1 MALKRVFAAI
11 AVCACVTAAQ
21 AQDRTYSSLI
31 DRYYSSPKMQ
41 EALNNAAEDDYFK
54 VSITGRFNGADEDR
68 LTIFPVESSL
78 TESEDLKAYGKM
90 LIKSEKGTVPNL
102 IIEKEKDEE
111 CLGFGFD
118 DVQMDDIGISL
129 LDETFEKRGPK
140 RHGVLVTVHPE
151 GSTVGKCYTYLLR
164 NGQWT
169 ITPPVTPY
177 YMDFAQCAAMW
188 PEDYNKLKIN
198 GTWCKNWDGAKQSNT
213 VALFPQPSGNYQ
225 IKMNTKEGDM
235 VDNESGEVIGT
246 PVGVGT
252 YPDWWEHGE
261 ELLLVELAGDTPT
274 AKLYRL
280 AWEVP
285 DASYMNGKCTY
296 DGSSW
301 LEVGTAVR
309 DEKAP
314 TGWRVTKTDA
324 EMLRYQSP
332 WWNY

>member
-1 MALKRVFAAI
+1 MALKRIFAAI

-21 AQDRTYSSLI
+21 AQDRTYSSLMN
-31 DRYYSSPKMQ
+31 RYYSSPKMQ
-41 EALNNAAEDDYFK
+41 KALNDTSEYNYLK

-78 TESEDLKAYGKM
+78 TASEDMKAYGKM
-90 LIKSEKGTVPNL
+90 LVKSEKGTVPDL
-102 IIEKEKDEE
+102 IIEKEKDED
-111 CLGFGFD
+111 CMGFGFD
-118 DVQMDDIGISL
+118 DVRMDDIGIEL
-129 LDETFEKRGPK
+129 LNETFEKGEPK
-140 RHGVLVTVHPE
+140 RDGVLVNVHPE
-151 GSTVGKCYTYLLR
+151 GSTISKCYTYLLR
-164 NGQWT
+164 DGQWT
-169 ITPPVTPY
+169 VTPPVTPY

-188 PEDYNKLKIN
+188 PEDYNKLKIS
-198 GTWCKNWDGAKQSNT
+198 GTWCKNWDGVKQTNT
-213 VALFPQPSGNYQ
+213 VALFPHSTGNYQ

-246 PVGVGT
+246 PVSAGT

-261 ELLLVELAGDTPT
+261 ELLLVEHAGDTPT

-280 AWEVP
+280 AWEAP
-285 DASYMNGKCTY
+285 DPSYINGVCTK

-314 TGWRVTKTDA
+314 AGWRVTKTDT
-324 EMLRYQSP
+324 EMLQYQSP